1 MGLVKKGNYIDGEK
15 HVNLQCLVYATERYF
30 AALSKIFLTTPRITF
45 RCGQKLQGKRKK
57 GEFKNW
63 KMPHR
68 FLPAQRKW
76 LPRVCC
82 ILAEKGQ
89 KMRYIK
95 GSISNKMRGRRTN
108 IRQPRGLPDMNSWMS
123 SNRFSQY
130 NTPSG
135 NVIMEGCDVQKHLQH
150 YVADR
155 FQTSCCYCLAKLAR
169 LKARRF

>member
-1 MGLVKKGNYIDGEK
+1 MVKNTLICNTLFTQRNVTVRRCLKFSWLPHVLRSVADKNYRVSVKRANSRTEKCPIDF
-15 HVNLQCLVYATERYF
+15 CRT
-30 AALSKIFLTTPRITF
+30 
-45 RCGQKLQGKRKK
+45 
-57 GEFKNW
+57 
-63 KMPHR
+63 
-68 FLPAQRKW
+68 QRKW

-89 KMRYIK
+89 KMRYLK

-108 IRQPRGLPDMNSWMS
+108 IRQPRGLPIWIAECVLT
-123 SNRFSQY
+123 FSQY

-150 YVADR
+150 YVADQ
-155 FQTSCCYCLAKLAR
+155 FQTSWCYCLAKLAR

>member
-1 MGLVKKGNYIDGEK
+1 MVKNTLICNALFTQRNVTLRRCLKFSWLPHVLRSVADKNYRVSVKRANSRTEKCPIDF
-15 HVNLQCLVYATERYF
+15 CRT
-30 AALSKIFLTTPRITF
+30 
-45 RCGQKLQGKRKK
+45 
-57 GEFKNW
+57 
-63 KMPHR
+63 
-68 FLPAQRKW
+68 QRKW
-76 LPRVCC
+76 LPRVFC

-89 KMRYIK
+89 KMRYLK